1 MSIIANIFRI
11 TIFLFIAVS
20 EAQSFKRPNII
31 RCPSYPNINH
41 IYNYTYG
48 FYSVDNVIYDNYRFI
63 INDKKKRNLYLRL
76 RENMV
81 NRNVYM

>member
-1 MSIIANIFRI
+1 MIANIVRI
-11 TIFLFIAVS
+11 TFFIFIALYETV
-20 EAQSFKRPNII
+20 SFKRNYIM
-31 RCPSYPNINH
+31 RCPSYPNINQV
-41 IYNYTYG
+41 YNYTYG
-48 FYSVDNVIYDNYRFI
+48 FKSVDSVLCNNYRLI

>member
-1 MSIIANIFRI
+1 MPKIVNIVLL
-11 TIFLFIAVS
+11 LFIAIYDVVS
-20 EAQSFKRPNII
+20 ISRHNII
-31 RCPSYPNINH
+31 RCHSYPNINN

-48 FYSVDNVIYDNYRFI
+48 FIIVDSVLCENYRFI

-81 NRNVYM
+81 NRDIYM